1 MTSTTS
7 RLRTRL
13 DTLWKAIRDNIV
25 SDQVSDDFLR
35 ICKIKLVQHVFITTD
50 HVSNYEPLYLNQSP
64 PVLFA
69 PLPKVAFTEHPFD
82 DARCKDPTTNGSLR
96 DFIDYGSPDHA
107 PTHLQNSSHHPRY
120 LSGYLQKWTF
130 SGFPRKRFPP
140 LVYGLADL
148 SFLVPIR

>member
-13 DTLWKAIRDNIV
+13 DTLWKAIRDENIV

-69 PLPKVAFTEHPFD
+69 PLPKVAFTEHPFMTRD
-82 DARCKDPTTNGSLR
+82 VRIQRLTVLCVISSIMGPQTTLQLIYKTLAIIHDISQGTFRSGLSLASR
-96 DFIDYGSPDHA
+96 ANASLLWF
-107 PTHLQNSSHHPRY
+107 TVLR
-120 LSGYLQKWTF
+120 T
-130 SGFPRKRFPP
+130 
-140 LVYGLADL
+140 
-148 SFLVPIR
+148 